1 MCVML
6 FSNGFRTIAPVPGGG
21 ASSGRSQTALRTSS
35 SRPSENKAR
44 SVPGLMTERARHG
57 YCSRGRG
64 TPRRKHSKT
73 TLRLSL
79 LDRPLAQREGGNEE
93 APPSRPAFRID
104 GSLL

>member
-6 FSNGFRTIAPVPGGG
+6 FSDGFRTIAPVPGG
-21 ASSGRSQTALRTSS
+21 
-35 SRPSENKAR
+35 
-44 SVPGLMTERARHG
+44 LMTARARHG

-64 TPRRKHSKT
+64 TPRRKHSKA
-73 TLRLSL
+73 TLRLSI

-93 APPSRPAFRID
+93 APLSRPAFRID